1 MFIHDS
7 SAQDIAAVTAGVEH
21 LARGAS
27 SEAELER
34 ILLNE
39 LGCYYTPRPDLGG
52 PSFHDCLPQVVA
64 ELKSSQ
70 AQPTLQADGPASG
83 GSRSEEHTSALQ
95 SPMLLS
101 YAGLSLKITF
111 TLDPLIQCV

>member
-1 MFIHDS
+1 MRQPESLLQFFGAYFHQDWGVESPDWQGVVAMFIHDS

-39 LGCYYTPRPDLGG
+39 LGCYYTPRPDRPEKRRVGKE
-52 PSFHDCLPQVVA
+52 CVRRCR
-64 ELKSSQ
+64 
-70 AQPTLQADGPASG
+70 
-83 GSRSEEHTSALQ
+83 SRWSR
-95 SPMLLS
+95 
-101 YAGLSLKITF
+101 K
-111 TLDPLIQCV
+111 